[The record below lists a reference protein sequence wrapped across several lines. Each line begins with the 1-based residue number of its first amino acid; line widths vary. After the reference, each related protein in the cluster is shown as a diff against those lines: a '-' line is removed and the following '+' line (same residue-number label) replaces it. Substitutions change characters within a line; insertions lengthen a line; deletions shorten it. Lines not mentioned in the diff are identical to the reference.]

1 MSIMETNDTPLCPH
15 CQSKETVAFMRYDT
29 VNNGERTLFRCPA
42 CSTCFSETRGTPMEN
57 LKSPI
62 SKVAAA
68 LKIRC
73 EGLGLRATAR
83 VLGTHKQTVKEW
95 EERFADQ
102 KETLMLYAFCH
113 QFVSLTFEGDELYTI
128 VGKRT
133 DPSTSTG
140 WTAVIME
147 RASRFL
153 VDQKCGEKDEGLFK
167 SVMETVGKFIERT
180 GDLTFLSDGE
190 RRYGNMLFSLCVE
203 ALQNGKRGRPPMV
216 LPEGVKIRVK
226 NKGDQKRKRGPNRPK
241 YQAPQREHPD
251 TDQGL
256 PNSEIHANHLEG
268 QNVATR
274 RRNSAF
280 RRRTNT
286 YAKTTKGL
294 QRTLDVHLIIHNFAR
309 PHWSTGAV
317 PSVLLGI
324 MTAPL
329 SLEAI
334 LTTSKTV

>member
-1 MSIMETNDTPLCPH
+1 
-15 CQSKETVAFMRYDT
+15 
-29 VNNGERTLFRCPA
+29 
-42 CSTCFSETRGTPMEN
+42 MEN

-95 EERFADQ
+95 EEPFADQ

-190 RRYGNMLFSLCVE
+190 RRYGNMLFSFY
-203 ALQNGKRGRPPMV
+203 ALRPFRMGN
-216 LPEGVKIRVK
+216 EGVRPWCCRKASKSGSKTRAIK
-226 NKGDQKRKRGPNRPK
+226 N
-241 YQAPQREHPD
+241 A
-251 TDQGL
+251 
-256 PNSEIHANHLEG
+256 
-268 QNVATR
+268 NVAR
-274 RRNSAF
+274 IVLS
-280 RRRTNT
+280 
-286 YAKTTKGL
+286 TK
-294 QRTLDVHLIIHNFAR
+294 
-309 PHWSTGAV
+309 
-317 PSVLLGI
+317 
-324 MTAPL
+324 PL
-329 SLEAI
+329 KGSI
-334 LTTSKTV
+334 LTQTRVCRTQRFMPTIWKGKTPQHAGVTVRSADERIPMPRRQRDFSEHWMSI